1 MQTIVNSTFEA
12 YFDAAPVKI
21 IICNEHGECTKF
33 NKKWLTFRGRK
44 LEEELNK
51 GWESGVHP
59 EDLGPLLSL
68 YKASFDEKVP
78 FEAEYR
84 LKRYDGIYRNI
95 LFRAEPLY
103 HQSGGF
109 AGYIG
114 SCFDITEHKQ
124 ADADRD
130 RINMVL
136 DETSAM
142 AKVGGWEYHV
152 FTHKN
157 IWTKE
162 VYHIHEVDYNYVP
175 HIKESIEFYHPDDR
189 EILLQ
194 AYNSLFLKG
203 LPFDLELR
211 LITAK
216 GNQKWVKIQGK
227 AHYEGER
234 ISRLIGAFQD
244 ITEQK
249 LAALALKESERKL
262 RFVLNG
268 LPVAVYLTDANG
280 YITDYNDSAAEL
292 WGRQPVAGQ
301 DRWCGSHKL
310 FTKTGEPLLHEEC
323 PMAIAVKNNK
333 EIYGEEAMLEQENG
347 HRINF
352 IAFATPYQNNIG
364 TMEGAMNVMVDIT
377 DRKLIEERLTSLS
390 FVARKTSNGVIITDS
405 TKKITWVNP
414 GFTRITGYTTEEAIG
429 KTPAELLQF
438 DKSDPIVINDMRK
451 ALAAG
456 EPFRGE
462 LLNKGKTG
470 AEYWADIDIQPL
482 INPVGKLVG
491 YISVQ
496 SDITE
501 IKFMQ
506 QALRKSETKLR
517 AILDSTTDENILIDK
532 DFRIISY
539 NKVAA
544 QNIRMWYGRNVGL
557 GEAIWEYVLP
567 SLRAEFESCFN
578 TAMKGVPTKI
588 EREFTYGEVTNW
600 YELVFYPVYSNTG
613 DLIGAALSTKDI
625 DHRKRSDIRVQEQN
639 RQLREIAFTQSH
651 TLRRPVANILGLWRL
666 IKQEMESG
674 KGDVAQLYELLSH
687 LGRSAEETD
696 EVIKRIIAATY
707 EVKD

>member
-1 MQTIVNSTFEA
+1 MQTTVNHSVEA
-12 YFDAAPVKI
+12 YFDATPVKI
-21 IICNEHGECTKF
+21 IICNEQGKCIKF
-33 NKKWLTFRGRK
+33 NKKWLSFRGRK
-44 LEEELNK
+44 LEEELDG

-59 EDLGPLLSL
+59 DDLGQLLDL
-68 YKASFDEKVP
+68 YKKSFEKEVP
-78 FEAEYR
+78 FETEYR
-84 LKRYDGIYRNI
+84 LKRYDGVYRNM

-103 HQSGGF
+103 AQSGAF
-109 AGYIG
+109 SGYIG

-124 ADADRD
+124 ADADRE

-162 VYHIHEVDYNYVP
+162 VYHIHEVDFDFVP
-175 HIKESIEFYHPDDR
+175 HIKESLAFYHPDDR
-189 EILLQ
+189 EVLLQ
-194 AYNSLFLKG
+194 AYNALFIKG
-203 LPFDLELR
+203 TPFDLELR

-216 GNQKWVKIQGK
+216 GNQKWVKVQGK
-227 AHYEGER
+227 SHSESGR
-234 ISRLIGAFQD
+234 ITRLIGAFQD

-280 YITDYNDSAAEL
+280 YITDYNDSAVEL
-292 WGRQPVAGQ
+292 WGRTPVTGQ

-310 FTKTGEPLLHEEC
+310 FTKTGEAMPHDEC
-323 PMAIAVKNNK
+323 PMALAVKTNR
-333 EIYGEEAMLEQENG
+333 EIYGEEAMLEKENG
-347 HRINF
+347 HRVNF
-352 IAFATPYQNNIG
+352 IAFATPYQNDNG
-364 TMEGAMNVMVDIT
+364 AMEGAMNVMVDIT

-390 FVARKTSNGVIITDS
+390 FVARKTSNGVIITDAA
-405 TKKITWVNP
+405 KRITWVNP
-414 GFTRITGYTTEEAIG
+414 GFTRITGYTTDEAVG

-438 DKSDPIVINDMRK
+438 DKSDPVVISDMRK
-451 ALAAG
+451 ALSLG

-462 LLNKGKTG
+462 LLNKGKSG

-482 INPVGKLVG
+482 INPAGKLVG

-506 QALRKSETKLR
+506 QALRKSENKLR
-517 AILDSTTDENILIDK
+517 AILDSTTDENILIDT
-532 DFRIISY
+532 DYRIISY

-557 GEAIWEYVLP
+557 GEPIWEYVLP
-567 SLRAEFESCFN
+567 GLRAEFESCFN

-600 YELVFYPVYSNTG
+600 YELVFYPVYANNG
-613 DLIGAALSTKDI
+613 ELIGAALNTKDI
-625 DHRKRSDIRVQEQN
+625 DHRKRSDLRVQEQN

-666 IKQEMESG
+666 IKQEMESSKNDAG
-674 KGDVAQLYELLSH
+674 QLHELLGH

-696 EVIKRIIAATY
+696 EVIRRIIAATY
-707 EVKD
+707 EVKE